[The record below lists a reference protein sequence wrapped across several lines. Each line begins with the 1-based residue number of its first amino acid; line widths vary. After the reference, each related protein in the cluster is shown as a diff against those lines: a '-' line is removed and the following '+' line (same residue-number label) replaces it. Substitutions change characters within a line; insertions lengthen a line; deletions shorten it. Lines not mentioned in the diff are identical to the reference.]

1 MFNIKCNYQITIDK
15 ENKFIAKILPQQKIC
30 VETINAYGDRFKN
43 INELMELINSKDGK
57 THHHPLT
64 GPIYIENAKPGDVL
78 KVHIYKIDVGE
89 MAQSM
94 SKTAGIN
101 PIESSDISER
111 VPVIAKRLKN
121 ELEYINNIKLK
132 YKPMIGMI
140 ATAPNEDKIK
150 TGHAGV
156 RNGGNLDLPFITENT
171 DIYLPVDIEGAGLYL
186 GDIHSL
192 QSYGE
197 LSGIAIEASSKIVL
211 DVEVLKPNEQLDNI
225 LVIGKE
231 PFSEKESIG
240 IVGIGEKMKME
251 ASVYDAFQGTYKLL
265 RQILPN
271 LSKNIIKSL
280 ITLIGNSFNGQAFSK
295 TSESTSIIVI
305 TKEDIE
311 RTAKSKYI
319 NLTKE
324 IEKILFKKSKI

>member
-15 ENKFIAKILPQQKIC
+15 ENKFIAEIPPQEKVCI
-30 VETINAYGDRFKN
+30 ETINAYGDRFEN
-43 INELMELINSKDGK
+43 INELMKLINSKDGK

-78 KVHIYKIDVGE
+78 KVHIYKIDVDE

-94 SKTAGIN
+94 SKTAGID
-101 PIESSDISER
+101 PIESLEVSER
-111 VPVIAKRLKN
+111 SPVIAKRLKN
-121 ELEYINNIKLK
+121 ELKYLNEIKLK

-140 ATAPNEDKIK
+140 ATAPNGEKIK
-150 TGHAGV
+150 TGHAGL
-156 RNGGNLDLPFITENT
+156 RNGGNLDLPFVTENT
-171 DIYLPVDIEGAGLYL
+171 DIYIPVDIEGAGLYL

-197 LSGIAIEASSKIVL
+197 LSGIAMEASSKIVL
-211 DVEVLKPNEQLDNI
+211 DVEVLKPKIKLDNI

-231 PFSEKESIG
+231 PFSGKECIG
-240 IVGIGEKMKME
+240 IIGIGEKMKME

-265 RQILPN
+265 KQILPN
-271 LSKNIIKSL
+271 LPKNIIKSL

-311 RTAKSKYI
+311 RTTQNKYE
-319 NLTKE
+319 NLTKG
-324 IEKILFKKSKI
+324 IEEVLFK

>member
-1 MFNIKCNYQITIDK
+1 MFNIKCNYQTIIDK
-15 ENKFIAKILPQQKIC
+15 ENKFIAKMPQKEKVC

-43 INELMELINSKDGK
+43 INELMKLINSKNGK

-78 KVHIYKIDVGE
+78 KVHIYKIDVSE
-89 MAQSM
+89 MAQTM
-94 SKTAGIN
+94 SKTAGID
-101 PIESSDISER
+101 PIKSSELSER
-111 VPVIAKRLKN
+111 APVIAKRVKDGLKY
-121 ELEYINNIKLK
+121 LNNIELK

-140 ATAPNEDKIK
+140 ATTPNGERIK
-150 TGHAGV
+150 TGHAGPK
-156 RNGGNLDLPFITENT
+156 NGGNLDLPFVTENT

-186 GDIHSL
+186 GDVHSL

-197 LSGIAIEASSKIVL
+197 LSGIAMEASSKITI
-211 DVEVLKPNEQLDNI
+211 DVEVLKPNEELDNI

-240 IVGIGEKMKME
+240 IIGIGEKMKME
-251 ASVYDAFQGTYKLL
+251 VSVYHAFQGTYNILKQMLPKL
-265 RQILPN
+265 P
-271 LSKNIIKSL
+271 KNIIKSL

-311 RTAKSKYI
+311 RITQNKYKY
-319 NLTKE
+319 LTKE
-324 IEKILFKKSKI
+324 IEKILFKQSKV

>member
-15 ENKFIAKILPQQKIC
+15 ENKFIAKISPQEKVCI
-30 VETINAYGDRFKN
+30 ETINAYGDRFEN
-43 INELMELINSKDGK
+43 INDLMKLVNSKDGK

-64 GPIYIENAKPGDVL
+64 GPIYIENAKPGDIL
-78 KVHIYKIDVGE
+78 KVHIYKIDVEE

-94 SKTAGIN
+94 SKTAGID
-101 PIESSDISER
+101 PIESSEVSER
-111 VPVIAKRLKN
+111 SPVIAKRLKN
-121 ELEYINNIKLK
+121 ELKYINNIKLK

-140 ATAPNEDKIK
+140 ATAPNGERIK
-150 TGHAGV
+150 TGHAGL
-156 RNGGNLDLPFITENT
+156 RNGGNLDLPFVTENT

-197 LSGIAIEASSKIVL
+197 LSGIAMEASSKIVL
-211 DVEVLKPNEQLDNI
+211 DVEVLKPNNKLDNI

-231 PFSEKESIG
+231 PFSGKECIG
-240 IVGIGEKMKME
+240 IIGIGEKMKME

-265 RQILPN
+265 RQMLPN
-271 LSKNIIKSL
+271 LPKNIIKSL

-311 RTAKSKYI
+311 RTVQGKYE

-324 IEKILFKKSKI
+324 IEKVLVG

>member
-15 ENKFIAKILPQQKIC
+15 ENKFIAKISPQEKVCI
-30 VETINAYGDRFKN
+30 ETINAYGDRFEN
-43 INELMELINSKDGK
+43 INDLMKLVNSKDGK

-78 KVHIYKIDVGE
+78 KVHIYKIDVEE

-94 SKTAGIN
+94 SRTAGID
-101 PIESSDISER
+101 PIESSEVSER
-111 VPVIAKRLKN
+111 SPVIAKRLKN
-121 ELEYINNIKLK
+121 ELKYINNIKLK

-140 ATAPNEDKIK
+140 ATAPNGERIK
-150 TGHAGV
+150 TGHAGL
-156 RNGGNLDLPFITENT
+156 RNGGNLDLPFVTENT

-197 LSGIAIEASSKIVL
+197 LSGIAMEASSRIIL
-211 DVEVLKPNEQLDNI
+211 DVEVLKPNNRLDNI

-231 PFSEKESIG
+231 PFSGKECIG
-240 IVGIGEKMKME
+240 IIGIGEKMKME

-265 RQILPN
+265 RQMLPS
-271 LSKNIIKSL
+271 LPKNIIKSL

-311 RTAKSKYI
+311 RAMQGKYE
-319 NLTKE
+319 NLTEE
-324 IEKILFKKSKI
+324 IEKVLVS